1 MSNELLEHWY
11 VFFLLLSESAFIFV
25 LMTIVTGIDGKNIIS
40 GLSPEQELN
49 KNLPIVTSSPVIIK
63 NYHILV

>member
-1 MSNELLEHWY
+1 MF
-11 VFFLLLSESAFIFV
+11 FFLLLSESAFIFV